1 MTGFASVGES
11 GVVSK
16 PSWRSPGIHPAEPA
30 ADEAVRKVLVEEGWL
45 GADPAYRG
53 RHSRYRAIALQVLYE
68 CDTTHHPLSQVL
80 QRRFASLRQNGM
92 ALTSRGQDLV
102 RGLVS
107 GAWEERDE
115 IDRIIGGA
123 ARRFPVDTLSV
134 LDRNIMRLA
143 VQEML
148 EPTMAK
154 SIKVIVVEAVALAE
168 RYGTDQSPAFVHGV
182 LGAVSQRLARRADYT
197 FPEETGR

>member
-1 MTGFASVGES
+1 MTGFASVGEA

-16 PSWRSPGIHPAEPA
+16 PSWRSPEIHPAEPA
-30 ADEAVRKVLVEEGWL
+30 ADEVVREVLVEEGWL

-102 RGLVS
+102 RGLVG
-107 GAWEERDE
+107 GAWEDRDE
-115 IDRIIGGA
+115 IDRIIGGV
-123 ARRFPVDTLSV
+123 ARRFPLHPVV
-134 LDRNIMRLA
+134 LDRNINALRE
-143 VQEML
+143 EML

-154 SIKVIVVEAVALAE
+154 PSKGDCLEAVALAE
-168 RYGTDQSPAFVHGV
+168 RYGTASRRPCTWG
-182 LGAVSQRLARRADYT
+182 LGAVSQQLARCADYA
-197 FPEETGR
+197 FSEETGR